1 IGARSPLAALEKPPQ
16 GRREKL
22 ISEAEY
28 REALALTGDQ
38 EFRDLLELSWE
49 TGCRPHELF
58 TVEASYADLST
69 GRWVF
74 PIRLSK
80 GKKVQCDWRSCHRP
94 VCRVSGRT
102 T

>member
-1 IGARSPLAALEKPPQ
+1 MALFCFPVPPLVAIEKPQQ

-22 ISEAEY
+22 VSEDEY
-28 REALALTGDQ
+28 SVVHGAVKDQ

-49 TGCRPHELF
+49 TGCRPRELF
-58 TVEASYADLST
+58 TEKASYVDLPT

-80 GKKVQCDWRSCHRP
+80 GKKMVYQSRAYYFTGSRP
-94 VCRVSGRT
+94 L
-102 T
+102 